1 MKFTIEFEVESP
13 TLDVD
18 EDDLL
23 DRAGVDDLGDVT
35 DDAKIDA
42 AEEALE
48 ELVESLGF
56 DEIEEALSGS
66 VSVVSVD
73 NIEIEDEAEL
83 SIE

>member
-42 AEEALE
+42 AKEALE